1 MKPVTVTLISNASLE
16 TPRKLTPSDT
26 KALGVPLQVRDDYLR
41 SLPKMNITH
50 LTTVEATPENTK
62 KLKKYI
68 MGHKYQIR
76 DMILLLHNYLQIQV
90 IGAIS
95 NETFQEHV
103 KWVRKELEY
112 IMGLICP
119 LVDQNEVY
127 EMEALQ
133 DFIHDLSFN
142 RIDFIIGTYRRLNE
156 QARQASIQ

>member
-50 LTTVEATPENTK
+50 LTTVEATPENTE
-62 KLKKYI
+62 KLKRYI
-68 MGHKYQIR
+68 MSHKYQIR

-95 NETFQEHV
+95 
-103 KWVRKELEY
+103 K
-112 IMGLICP
+112 
-119 LVDQNEVY
+119 
-127 EMEALQ
+127 ALQ
-133 DFIHDLSFN
+133 IYNMPNITSFDN
-142 RIDFIIGTYRRLNE
+142 YTPEELKNWRT
-156 QARQASIQ
+156 